1 MSQERKKGF
10 YSAPNVPLWFT
21 DSLAGSGGWHFPRWL
36 RGDLPTCHRWG
47 SALSSV
53 CVSAAPRSQQKW
65 SRLTAP
71 RGPREGTHFCVV
83 LSGHSF
89 WEPGHRD
96 VGKPRGPHGEVDVEG
111 SEAADSQLTAST
123 SASTAPPWRGVSS
136 STAPDQ
142 AARAA
147 GAGSAAPG
155 VWLQSQWLLL
165 LAAIPTGYE
174 LSYPS
179 GPFRQGPTA
188 FPGLLQGT
196 HHLSNRPAMCSVI
209 RRPQTPP
216 RRPATIAPLC
226 PGSGMSSI
234 VESRPPMYEA
244 SWASELLLGCEE
256 GSDSQSFGHTEEPS
270 RDMGRGARL
279 TVTCQGSKDHRLLRF
294 PVQPGLC
301 PSQEPCALCPRTV
314 ASCELRAS
322 VSCTS
327 VHSAPRGPNA
337 GSLCVAQVVDCLPH
351 WSTLLTQHQ
360 LSFRSS
366 DRPPRPPTQL
376 SLGPTSIDTPTGNW
390 AKPGPLTPTQGFL
403 LHTTPIEC
411 PVGLSQSPQ

>member
-136 STAPDQ
+136 STRSGRQGCWSRVCSPGGLAPEPV
-142 AARAA
+142 ASP
-147 GAGSAAPG
+147 AGSHSYR
-155 VWLQSQWLLL
+155 LRTLLPL
-165 LAAIPTGYE
+165 RPFSAGPHC
-174 LSYPS
+174 LS
-179 GPFRQGPTA
+179 RA
-188 FPGLLQGT
+188 
-196 HHLSNRPAMCSVI
+196 
-209 RRPQTPP
+209 PP
-216 RRPATIAPLC
+216 RHPPLIQPSSHVLGDPPAA
-226 PGSGMSSI
+226 
-234 VESRPPMYEA
+234 
-244 SWASELLLGCEE
+244 
-256 GSDSQSFGHTEEPS
+256 D
-270 RDMGRGARL
+270 
-279 TVTCQGSKDHRLLRF
+279 
-294 PVQPGLC
+294 
-301 PSQEPCALCPRTV
+301 PSQASRHHCTTV
-314 ASCELRAS
+314 SWVWNVLHCRK
-322 VSCTS
+322 
-327 VHSAPRGPNA
+327 
-337 GSLCVAQVVDCLPH
+337 
-351 WSTLLTQHQ
+351 
-360 LSFRSS
+360 
-366 DRPPRPPTQL
+366 PPT
-376 SLGPTSIDTPTGNW
+376 
-390 AKPGPLTPTQGFL
+390 
-403 LHTTPIEC
+403 H
-411 PVGLSQSPQ
+411 V